1 MIIRD
6 TGGVTLR
13 TEDVPVAAPARRRSP
28 VRRGITVTIVV
39 LLLAV
44 VLVPTAAALR
54 VVLTARQDDRTR
66 TDAVVVLG
74 AAQFWGRPSPV
85 LEARLARAGTLVDE
99 GVAPHVL
106 TVGGNQPGDRTTE
119 AEAGREW
126 LVGHGL
132 SASAV
137 TAVPVG
143 NDTLSSLTAV
153 ARVLAERGWTSA
165 TLVTDPAHE
174 ARSLAMAR
182 ALGIDAR
189 GAPTRSGAGSVLTL
203 EYVARE
209 TGGLLYF
216 WLVERRGI
224 AQVVGA

>member
-1 MIIRD
+1 M
-6 TGGVTLR
+6 TLR
-13 TEDVPVAAPARRRSP
+13 AEDVAVAVPAQRRSP
-28 VRRGITVTIVV
+28 VRRAIVGVLVVAVLVVV
-39 LLLAV
+39 LLPV
-44 VLVPTAAALR
+44 AAALR
-54 VVLTARQDDRTR
+54 VVLTGREDDRTR
-66 TDAVVVLG
+66 TDTVVVLG

-85 LEARLARAGTLVDE
+85 LEARLARADTLVGQ

-132 SASAV
+132 PAAAV
-137 TAVPVG
+137 TAVPEG
-143 NDTLSSLTAV
+143 HDTLSSLTAV
-153 ARVLAERGWTSA
+153 ARVMAERGWTSA

-189 GAPTRSGAGSVLTL
+189 GAPTRSGAGSALTL

-224 AQVVGA
+224 EQVVGT

>member
-13 TEDVPVAAPARRRSP
+13 AEDVTGAAPARRRSP
-28 VRRGITVTIVV
+28 LRRAITVVLVV

-54 VVLTARQDDRTR
+54 VLLTARQDDRTR
-66 TDAVVVLG
+66 TDVVVVLG

-99 GVAPHVL
+99 GVASHVL

-153 ARVLAERGWTSA
+153 ARVMAERGWTSA

-189 GAPTRSGAGSVLTL
+189 GAPTRSGAGSVLTP

-224 AQVVGA
+224 ARVVGA

>member
-1 MIIRD
+1 MIIGD
-6 TGGVTLR
+6 TCGVTAR
-13 TEDVPVAAPARRRSP
+13 TEDPAVAAPARRRSR
-28 VRRGITVTIVV
+28 VRRTVT
-39 LLLAV
+39 V
-44 VLVPTAAALR
+44 VLVAALFAGVLLPAAAAAR
-54 VVLTARQDDRTR
+54 VVLSARQDDRAP
-66 TDAVVVLG
+66 TDVVVVLG

-85 LEARLARAGTLVDE
+85 LEARLARAGALVRQ
-99 GVAPHVL
+99 GVAPQIL
-106 TVGGNQPGDRTTE
+106 TVGGSRPGDRTTE
-119 AEAGREW
+119 AESGREW

-132 SASAV
+132 AASAV

-143 NDTLSSLTAV
+143 HDTLSSLTAV
-153 ARVLAERGWTSA
+153 ARVMAERGWTSA

-189 GAPTRSGAGSVLTL
+189 GAPTRSGAGSALTL

-224 AQVVGA
+224 EQVVGT